1 MTARLIVLCVCSVA
15 VAFPSVW
22 ASDAVDAVIP
32 APSAMASSKTSAAL
46 GGSTETGGP
55 IEVLTPKIGL
65 KMPEKNR
72 EQITLSFQIALDR
85 VREVPE
91 CAGIFTEL
99 GADGAG
105 TIGRII
111 FYPIGR
117 HELGTDVCRGRVA
130 NTIVGGGPV
139 WLCRGFSR
147 LTDTQAAMII
157 IHEALHH
164 AGLTE
169 RPRDP
174 KGMTSAAIN
183 DMVLT
188 RCGL

>member
-1 MTARLIVLCVCSVA
+1 MAARMIVLCVCSVA

-22 ASDAVDAVIP
+22 ASDAVDAV
-32 APSAMASSKTSAAL
+32 ASAHSAETSSNTTTAL
-46 GGSTETGGP
+46 GGSPETGRP
-55 IEVLTPKIGL
+55 SQILTPKIGVE
-65 KMPEKNR
+65 MPEKNR
-72 EQITLSFQIALDR
+72 EQITASFQIALDR

-91 CAGIFTEL
+91 CGRLFAEL
-99 GADGAG
+99 GADGTG
-105 TIGRII
+105 TISRIR

-117 HELGTDVCRGRVA
+117 HALGTDVCRGRVA

-139 WLCRGFSR
+139 WLCREFSR

-183 DMVLT
+183 DMVMT

>member
-1 MTARLIVLCVCSVA
+1 MAARLVVSCVCFVA
-15 VAFPSVW
+15 VAAPSTW
-22 ASDAVDAVIP
+22 ASDAVDAV
-32 APSAMASSKTSAAL
+32 ASTRFTEASTQGTASL
-46 GGSTETGGP
+46 GGTVEPVQATA
-55 IEVLTPKIGL
+55 ILTPRIGV

-72 EQITLSFQIALDR
+72 EQITVSFQIALDR

-91 CAGIFTEL
+91 CGGMFTEL

-105 TIGRII
+105 TLGRIV

-117 HELGTDVCRGRVA
+117 QGLGTDVCRGRVA
-130 NTIVGGGPV
+130 NTIVGGGPI
-139 WLCRGFSR
+139 WLCRGFSQ

-169 RPRDP
+169 RPRNP

>member
-1 MTARLIVLCVCSVA
+1 MAARMIVLCVCSAV
-15 VAFPSVW
+15 VAFPSTW
-22 ASDAVDAVIP
+22 AADAVDAV
-32 APSAMASSKTSAAL
+32 ASADRAEVSSKTT
-46 GGSTETGGP
+46 TEIQTPRIGP
-55 IEVLTPKIGL
+55 

-72 EQITLSFQIALDR
+72 ERLTVSFQIALDR

-91 CAGIFTEL
+91 CGGMFSEL

-105 TIGRII
+105 TISKIR

-117 HELGTDVCRGRVA
+117 HALGTDVCRGRVA

-147 LTDTQAAMII
+147 LTDNKAAMII

-169 RPRDP
+169 RPLDP
-174 KGMTSAAIN
+174 EGMTSAAIN